1 MDRTERKRAPS
12 SSRNGFIG
20 SAATVPARSAVMAPK
35 THRHGSSASDSRQD
49 RESSGGP
56 LPRSWYT
63 VLSYLLG
70 ALVALPLLLPVLENI
85 EEGRRLV
92 ELGVLSPRDRL
103 RPVGL
108 GPVSGLMLY
117 LIATPVL
124 VGISRRFSSQLAVI
138 AGMALLAL
146 TVSHLTSLFE
156 QGRPLAGLGL
166 SALTIAALV
175 GLGGAIWWQRRAR
188 RLHRERIAGMLAT
201 LTRQVAA
208 ASHVV
213 SAQDPHGDVVAMVER
228 MVLSA
233 LWEAAQGDREPPFE
247 TRVALAMADIR
258 RDLARNRTLD
268 PSGAGTAMMDRLLPR
283 IRDSLA
289 ASQRKGRAA
298 R

>member
-12 SSRNGFIG
+12 SSLNGSIG
-20 SAATVPARSAVMAPK
+20 SAATVTARPAAMAPK
-35 THRHGSSASDSRQD
+35 THRHGPSASDKRDD
-49 RESSGGP
+49 RDSSGGP

-63 VLSYLLG
+63 ILSYLLG
-70 ALVALPLLLPVLENI
+70 ALVALPLLLPVLDNI

-124 VGISRRFSSQLAVI
+124 IGISRRFSSQLAVI

-166 SALTIAALV
+166 SAMTVAAMA
-175 GLGGAIWWQRRAR
+175 GLGGAIWWQRRTR
-188 RLHRERIAGMLAT
+188 RLHREHIAGILAT
-201 LTRQVAA
+201 VTRQVAA
-208 ASHVV
+208 DSQMV
-213 SAQDPHGDVVAMVER
+213 SAQDPHGDVVPMVER
-228 MVLSA
+228 MVLST

-283 IRDSLA
+283 IRACLSA
-289 ASQRKGRAA
+289 AHRKGRPA